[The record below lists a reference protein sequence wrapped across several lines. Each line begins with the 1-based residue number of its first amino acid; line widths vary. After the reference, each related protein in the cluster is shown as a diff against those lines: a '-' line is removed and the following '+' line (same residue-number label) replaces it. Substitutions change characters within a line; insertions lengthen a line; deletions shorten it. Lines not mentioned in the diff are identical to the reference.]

1 MIKGIGTD
9 LVNVARIER
18 VLARHPKSFSQR
30 VLHPNE
36 LEIFDNHYDPCAY
49 LAKRFAAKEAVSKAL
64 GTGIAKGVSFCEI
77 EISNDAFGRPQIEL
91 HENTKAIAES
101 MGVQNYFLSLSD
113 EKEYAIAY
121 VVLEGEN

>member
-9 LVNVARIER
+9 LVSVRRIEA
-18 VLARHPKSFSQR
+18 VLARHPKSFAQR
-30 VLHPNE
+30 VLHLNE
-36 LEIFDNHYDPCAY
+36 LEIFDNHHDPCAY

-64 GTGIAKGVSFCEI
+64 GTGIAKGVSFGEI
-77 EISNDAFGRPQIEL
+77 EISNDMFGQPRIEL
-91 HENTKAIAES
+91 HDNTKAVAES
-101 MGVQNYFLSLSD
+101 MGVKHYHLSLSD